1 MKRSQIVLFVV
12 FIVITG
18 TIYLLLNQNKKEY
31 SKNINEE
38 KTIVFVPVREVKNKL
53 SRLTLVS
60 YGQVMPNSEIVV
72 SFELQGKLEKGE
84 ITMKPGTNFR
94 KGQILFRVNN
104 EEAFY
109 TLSSRKSSLS
119 NLVLNAMPDI
129 EMDFPSEKNKWLN
142 FMNDLDPNKMLPELP
157 QFSSQKERMFMTSR
171 NVISEYYNLK
181 SSEARMMKY
190 VYVAPFNGTVI
201 TLMAEPGSI
210 INPGGQI
217 AKIAKT
223 GDFEVKVP
231 ISIADLDLYSQKSS
245 AEFTDAS
252 GKTIAKGKII
262 RISDV
267 INQQTQSAD
276 VYYSISP
283 VGKEKIYNGMF
294 VNVAINME
302 APRETMTLPRVAVK
316 DGKVNVLE
324 TPNIKSY
331 EVTIVS
337 SKPDSVYVTGLTN
350 GQMVL
355 MEQMGEI
362 EKNTNYK
369 GVVR

>member
-1 MKRSQIVLFVV
+1 
-12 FIVITG
+12 
-18 TIYLLLNQNKKEY
+18 
-31 SKNINEE
+31 
-38 KTIVFVPVREVKNKL
+38 
-53 SRLTLVS
+53 
-60 YGQVMPNSEIVV
+60 
-72 SFELQGKLEKGE
+72 
-84 ITMKPGTNFR
+84 
-94 KGQILFRVNN
+94 
-104 EEAFY
+104 
-109 TLSSRKSSLS
+109 
-119 NLVLNAMPDI
+119 MPDI

-142 FMNDLDPNKMLPELP
+142 FMNDLDPNKMLPDLP

-201 TLMAEPGSI
+201 SVMAEPGSI
-210 INPGGQI
+210 VNPGSQI

-231 ISIADLDLYSQKSS
+231 ISIADLDLYSKKSS

-252 GKTIAKGKII
+252 GKSIAKGKII

-283 VGKEKIYNGMF
+283 VAQEKIYNGMF

-316 DGKVNVLE
+316 DGKVNILE

-331 EVTIVS
+331 GVTIVS